1 MSFFLLEMFFTA
13 GLILGS
19 NGVVGLSVGKKTG
32 AWKEGGAA
40 AIAGAI
46 IAGVSVW
53 YLMGSPG
60 RFYDK
65 LWGLMGA
72 LILVG
77 LVLVFNGLVQ
87 LSVKNKAGPWKEGG
101 ASLLAGVILV
111 GVSVAAGEFF
121 PGPIEY
127 LLLAGLVLA
136 FSGVVQLE
144 VRRKTGPWEQGGASL
159 LAGAI
164 VVGGTILLWKVLDMW
179 GFELLWWGHIMFF
192 LSIAGLVVLFSGV
205 VQVCVRNRTDRW
217 KEGGASVL
225 AGVIVAGALPVLYL
239 VGFLF
244 RLLQ

>member
-1 MSFFLLEMFFTA
+1 MSFFLLEMLFTA
-13 GLILGS
+13 GLILGF
-19 NGVVGLSVGKKTG
+19 NGVVGLTVGKKTG
-32 AWKEGGAA
+32 VWKEGGAA
-40 AIAGAI
+40 ALAGAI

-72 LILVG
+72 LLVVG

-87 LSVKNKAGPWKEGG
+87 LRVKNKAGPWKEGG

-127 LLLAGLVLA
+127 LLLAGLVVA
-136 FSGVVQLE
+136 FSGVVQLG

-179 GFELLWWGHIMFF
+179 GFELLWRGHIMFF

-239 VGFLF
+239 AGFLF

>member
-1 MSFFLLEMFFTA
+1 
-13 GLILGS
+13 
-19 NGVVGLSVGKKTG
+19 
-32 AWKEGGAA
+32 
-40 AIAGAI
+40 
-46 IAGVSVW
+46 
-53 YLMGSPG
+53 MGSPG

-72 LILVG
+72 LLLVG

-87 LSVKNKAGPWKEGG
+87 LRVKNKAGPWKEGG

-127 LLLAGLVLA
+127 LLLAGLVVA
-136 FSGVVQLE
+136 FSGVVQLG
-144 VRRKTGPWEQGGASL
+144 VRRKTGPWQEGGASL

-179 GFELLWWGHIMFF
+179 GFELLWRGHIMFF

-239 VGFLF
+239 AGFLF